1 MWTRLVICLTS
12 SFVPLAYLVCHVD
25 SKGKSCFGFYSMII
39 NSPCP
44 PQSPT
49 PLRSTSGSVSE
60 GLNSVGE
67 MRNLAK
73 YNSKPPHGHAHPST
87 ALSLS
92 TLRRRHSVHTPV
104 LLTPSAPDYTGTWL
118 NNKFLQCPINSSDSV
133 MRATLPAHGLGGF
146 IVLLLSSCTLT
157 RSSTA
162 FISQQFPFTLKHLRR
177 GDPEISGVL
186 GCLFK

>member
-1 MWTRLVICLTS
+1 MRCATS
-12 SFVPLAYLVCHVD
+12 
-25 SKGKSCFGFYSMII
+25 
-39 NSPCP
+39 
-44 PQSPT
+44 
-49 PLRSTSGSVSE
+49 
-60 GLNSVGE
+60 LNITQ
-67 MRNLAK
+67 NLHMVTHK
-73 YNSKPPHGHAHPST
+73 PST

-146 IVLLLSSCTLT
+146 IVVLLSSCTLT

-186 GCLFK
+186 DVFSNSSTQAIAHVMQARLKGHHCNPLLPNGHH